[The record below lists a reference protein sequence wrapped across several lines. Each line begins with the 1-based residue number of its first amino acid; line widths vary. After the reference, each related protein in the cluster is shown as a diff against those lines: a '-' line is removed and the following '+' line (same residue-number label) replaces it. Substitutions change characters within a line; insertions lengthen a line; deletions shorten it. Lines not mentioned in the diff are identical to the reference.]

1 MNWAQKIALALALAW
16 ASGGGALAQEG
27 EFVGQ
32 PLPELKVSYLESA
45 PDLAGKPLIVEFWA
59 TWCPPCR
66 ASIPH
71 LNELHEKYRERG
83 LQIVGITNE
92 DKPTVK
98 AFLKKLP
105 INYHVAFDKGGEL
118 GKRLKVRGIPHA
130 FLVNAE
136 GKIVW
141 HGHPM
146 ALREAEIEKVLP
158 KPTP

>member
-1 MNWAQKIALALALAW
+1 MKRKGTAGAVVAALLLSGLAVV
-16 ASGGGALAQEG
+16 AQEG

-32 PLPELKVSYLESA
+32 QLPELKVSYLNAA

-66 ASIPH
+66 TSIPH
-71 LNELHEKYRERG
+71 LNELYGKYQDRG

-92 DKPTVK
+92 DEPTVK
-98 AFLKKLP
+98 TFLKQLP
-105 INYHVAFDKGGEL
+105 IKYHVAFDKD
-118 GKRLKVRGIPHA
+118 GKMGKHFKIRGIPHA

-141 HGHPM
+141 QGHPM
-146 ALREAEIEKVLP
+146 ALRESEIEKVLP
-158 KPTP
+158 KAAQ

>member
-1 MNWAQKIALALALAW
+1 MKWVKGLAVAAAAVWAV
-16 ASGGGALAQEG
+16 GGVARAQEG

-32 PLPELKVSYLESA
+32 QLPELKVSYLEKA
-45 PDLAGKPLIVEFWA
+45 PDLAGKPLILEFWA

-71 LNELHEKYRERG
+71 LNEIYSKYQDRG
-83 LQIVGITNE
+83 LQIVGVTNE

-98 AFLKKLP
+98 AFLKQTP
-105 INYHVAFDKGGEL
+105 IKYHIAFDKGGEL
-118 GKRLKVRGIPHA
+118 GKFFKVRGIPHA

-141 HGHPM
+141 QGHPM
-146 ALREAEIEKVLP
+146 TLREAEIEKVL
-158 KPTP
+158 KKD